1 MTEFYVSAEE
11 RLAGQRV
18 PAQEKATI
26 KSVYDEIAGEYDER
40 IPGSGPS
47 DEVFTDTE
55 MEFILGKITE
65 GERVLD
71 MGCGTGRF
79 TVPLAAT
86 GAEVTGLDLSTGML
100 SVAGKKL
107 AERGL
112 KAEMR
117 QGDMANLPFLD
128 ETFDTVTS
136 MLALMHIPLADRQA
150 VFSEVSRVLKPG
162 GRMLLCVKNSVF
174 ERLFKGDRFASV
186 DVTDVENKKLIFTE
200 TTSGIVYRAAWYSF
214 VPNDLVA
221 LFAKAGMTVS
231 HLRGN
236 SPVSV
241 WLANEVL
248 ADPGIR
254 SIVQTLERVLSDVPP
269 FSHLGYHLLVEAVKP
284 F

>member
-1 MTEFYVSAEE
+1 MTEFYVPAEE
-11 RLAGQRV
+11 RLAGQGV

-40 IPGSGPS
+40 IPGSGHS
-47 DEVFTDTE
+47 DEIFTETE
-55 MEFILGKITE
+55 LEFLLSKITQ

-100 SVAGKKL
+100 TVAGKKL
-107 AERGL
+107 GERGL

-117 QGDMANLPFLD
+117 QGDMAELPFPD
-128 ETFDTVTS
+128 GTFDTVTS
-136 MLALMHIPLADRQA
+136 MLALMHIPLAERQA
-150 VFSEVSRVLKPG
+150 VFCEVSRVLKPG

-186 DVTDVENKKLIFTE
+186 DVTDVEDKKLIFTE
-200 TTSGIVYRAAWYSF
+200 TTSGTAYTAPWYSF
-214 VPNDLVA
+214 APHDLAA
-221 LFAKAGMTVS
+221 LFARAGMTVT

-241 WLANEVL
+241 WLAEEVL
-248 ADPGIR
+248 ADIR
-254 SIVQTLERVLSDVPP
+254 TVVQGLERALADVPP

-284 F
+284 QV